1 MMKILNDLKKRL
13 KDLKKLVGKKNT
25 NKLYLLFLILII
37 SSFAEML
44 SISTIP
50 ILALAIVDTEQ
61 FISFLPDNIKTN
73 FLTSLEK
80 NYLIS
85 LLCVFIG
92 IVFIIKNI
100 ILALFVYF
108 QQNIIKSIKIYI
120 SNTLIKKYLSQNY
133 LFFVNKGTSLITE
146 P

>member
-73 FLTSLEK
+73 FLSSLE
-80 NYLIS
+80 N
-85 LLCVFIG
+85 
-92 IVFIIKNI
+92 
-100 ILALFVYF
+100 
-108 QQNIIKSIKIYI
+108 
-120 SNTLIKKYLSQNY
+120 
-133 LFFVNKGTSLITE
+133 FF
-146 P
+146 

>member
-85 LLCVFIG
+85 LLCV
-92 IVFIIKNI
+92 
-100 ILALFVYF
+100 L
-108 QQNIIKSIKIYI
+108 
-120 SNTLIKKYLSQNY
+120 
-133 LFFVNKGTSLITE
+133 
-146 P
+146 